1 MRARISSL
9 AWKTRPYLDG
19 GQVLFRKGLMFLH
32 QLPYTSPGF
41 DTGCKDRNPTQP
53 ALSAALN
60 QRTAR
65 VEIDAPGFLSQLYHD
80 FIIAAVILSC

>member
-1 MRARISSL
+1 L
-9 AWKTRPYLDG
+9 AAVLDFDWLNPRVSIRP
-19 GQVLFRKGLMFLH
+19 KKA
-32 QLPYTSPGF
+32 YTSPGF
-41 DTGCKDRNPTQP
+41 DMGCNDRNPTQP

-65 VEIDAPGFLSQLYHD
+65 VEFDAPGFLSQLYHD